1 MLPSRTFENKCFCFK
16 NIKFVKK
23 CTHYSKHLL
32 RNKKYHVTKNA
43 ITSCVVLLTNVSSA
57 KMPEQIE
64 CDDAYMKSLIDLF
77 VVVSKKYQY
86 LGIELI
92 DIIIIILIVGMVH
105 KNKNNID

>member
-1 MLPSRTFENKCFCFK
+1 
-16 NIKFVKK
+16 
-23 CTHYSKHLL
+23 
-32 RNKKYHVTKNA
+32 
-43 ITSCVVLLTNVSSA
+43 
-57 KMPEQIE
+57 MPEQIE